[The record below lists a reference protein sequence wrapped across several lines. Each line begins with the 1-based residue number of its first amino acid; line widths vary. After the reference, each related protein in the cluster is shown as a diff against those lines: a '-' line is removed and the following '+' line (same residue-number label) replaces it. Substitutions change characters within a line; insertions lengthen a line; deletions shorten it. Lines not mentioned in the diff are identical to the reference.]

1 VKRINDWASRPS
13 ATTPNASPLCTRTTP
28 TPPAAMVDPTGRRSR
43 PSFPSLLLLFFYVV
57 LISTNRR
64 TLRTAHAMEISSKMK
79 STIAFA
85 LNKAVNIPL
94 VSEMQEQEVA
104 LQLVELCL
112 DPFEKAL
119 PDIEFLKKAMDAAD
133 NEETK
138 WTKEKI
144 REKVVTY
151 VNANVNLPFI
161 GEGQEAKVIGII
173 VDYLLIAKLQKID
186 NLI

>member
-1 VKRINDWASRPS
+1 MMLMIDPTRSRRFPGLLLYF
-13 ATTPNASPLCTRTTP
+13 PLMILILCLQCSRTT
-28 TPPAAMVDPTGRRSR
+28 A
-43 PSFPSLLLLFFYVV
+43 L
-57 LISTNRR
+57 
-64 TLRTAHAMEISSKMK
+64 MEISSKMK

-94 VSEMQEQEVA
+94 ISEAQEQEVA

-119 PDIEFLKKAMDAAD
+119 PEIEFLKKVMEAAD

-151 VNANVNLPFI
+151 INANVNLPYI

-173 VDYLLIAKLQKID
+173 VDCLLIAKLQKID
-186 NLI
+186 QLI

>member
-1 VKRINDWASRPS
+1 
-13 ATTPNASPLCTRTTP
+13 
-28 TPPAAMVDPTGRRSR
+28 
-43 PSFPSLLLLFFYVV
+43 
-57 LISTNRR
+57 
-64 TLRTAHAMEISSKMK
+64 MEISSKMK

-85 LNKAVNIPL
+85 LNKAINIPL
-94 VSEMQEQEVA
+94 ISEAQEQEVA

-119 PDIEFLKKAMDAAD
+119 PEIEFLKNVMEAAD

-186 NLI
+186 QLI

>member
-1 VKRINDWASRPS
+1 VA
-13 ATTPNASPLCTRTTP
+13 TRTTP
-28 TPPAAMVDPTGRRSR
+28 TTTTMMMMMIDPTRSR
-43 PSFPSLLLLFFYVV
+43 RFPGLLLIYFPLMIVV
-57 LISTNRR
+57 CLQRSTS
-64 TLRTAHAMEISSKMK
+64 TTALMEISSKMK

-85 LNKAVNIPL
+85 LNKAINIPL
-94 VSEMQEQEVA
+94 ISEAQEQEVA

-119 PDIEFLKKAMDAAD
+119 PEIECLKNVMEAAD

-186 NLI
+186 QLI